1 MYKQYVKQAI
11 QVLRENTLVS
21 VISILGTALA
31 IAAALVMVL
40 VFQINSVGFAPETNR
55 DRFLYVWGTEV
66 DPKGDGG
73 SRNRGSMSA
82 EVVKE
87 CFYTLREPEAVA
99 AYTREKSPVSLPGK
113 RYFKEYEICYTDAG
127 YWKIFDHRFVE
138 GAPFSEADFR
148 SSIPKVVLS
157 KRMASRLF
165 GGEKAVGRQVVMDY
179 VTFTVCGVV
188 SDVPNPLMV
197 SYFDA
202 CVPYSCDASLMKGS
216 LNYGENMVGSLSMI
230 LLAPSSAGGFEAVR
244 SELEAQVKRYN
255 VGKVDYEVRFPTGL
269 LSQLDAAMGSNA
281 WTKVDWRMFM
291 AGSGAVL
298 LFLLLVPALNLTGVI
313 QSSVQKRKEEIGL
326 RKAFGATGRNLLM
339 QILSENLVQAVIGG
353 AIGIPLAVF
362 LLVIG
367 KAFWLNPG
375 IEITLPMLIQPG
387 LFLSVLVF
395 VFLLNLLSAGIPAW
409 STARQPIVEALKG
422 TE

>member
-1 MYKQYVKQAI
+1 MYKQYIKQAI
-11 QVLRENTLVS
+11 LMLRENTLVS

-40 VFQINSVGFAPETNR
+40 VFQINSAGFAPETSR

-66 DPKGDGG
+66 NPKSENGN
-73 SRNRGSMSA
+73 RNRGSMSA

-87 CFYTLREPEAVA
+87 CFYTLRKPEAVA
-99 AYTREKSPVSLPGK
+99 GYTKRKSPVSLPEK

-138 GAPFSEADFR
+138 GAPFSEADFQ

-179 VTFTVCGVV
+179 VTYTVCGVV

-202 CVPYSCDASLMKGS
+202 CVPYSCDGSLMRG
-216 LNYGENMVGSLSMI
+216 NPGYGENMVGDLSMI
-230 LLAPSSAGGFEAVR
+230 LLAPSTGDFGAVR
-244 SELEAQVKRYN
+244 SELEARIKQYN
-255 VGKVDYEVRFPTGL
+255 GGKVDYEVRFPAGL
-269 LSQLDAAMGSNA
+269 LSQVDAAMGSNA
-281 WTKVDWRMFM
+281 WTKVDWRTFM
-291 AGSGAVL
+291 AGSGAIL

-313 QSSVQKRKEEIGL
+313 QSSVQKRREEIGL
-326 RKAFGATGRNLLM
+326 RKAFGATGSNLLA

-353 AIGIPLAVF
+353 LIGIPLAVF
-362 LLVIG
+362 LLAAG

-409 STARQPIVEALKG
+409 STTRQPIVEALKG